1 MKKYTKL
8 KTLLAINYIFT
19 VFLFATIFLD
29 HPTPAMFFVLCIIL
43 LLAIFIIHIHLF
55 AAGKRFFTKTSEL
68 YESYSQEDVPDTF
81 LQADLASQITQIVE
95 SAWNACENN
104 YILQYTSKS
113 TDLYMLQNQINPHF
127 LYNTLDSIRWHALH
141 NHAPEVAKMLEILAA
156 YFRYSID
163 LKDAVVTIYD
173 ELKNIKDYFSIQRY
187 RFSDRLNL
195 EIHYETEDVLKASIP
210 KMTLQPLIENAIF
223 HGLERKATDGLITVK
238 IFHTRRTLYVRVQDN
253 GQGIPIE
260 KLHSIN
266 EKIEN
271 ELRVNKN
278 SAYQKSE
285 NLALWNINQRIR
297 LFFGQDYGMHLY
309 STESEGTT
317 VVISLP
323 WINQ

>member
-8 KTLLAINYIFT
+8 KTILSINYILT
-19 VFLFATIFLD
+19 VFLFVTIFLYGRNF
-29 HPTPAMFFVLCIIL
+29 AIFFVLCIIL
-43 LLAIFIIHIHLF
+43 LLVIFIIHIHLF
-55 AAGKRFFTKTSEL
+55 IAGKRTFAKTSKL
-68 YESYSQEDVPDTF
+68 YESYSQEDVSDAF
-81 LQADLASQITQIVE
+81 LQADLASQVTQVAE

-141 NHAPEVAKMLEILAA
+141 KHAPEVAKMLEILAA

-163 LKDAVVTIYD
+163 MKDDVVTIYD
-173 ELKNIKDYFSIQRY
+173 ELKNIKDYFSIQQY

-195 EIHYETEDVLKASIP
+195 EIHYDTEDLLKASIP

-223 HGLERKATDGLITVK
+223 HGLERKAANGLITVK
-238 IFHTRRTLYVRVQDN
+238 IFHTQHTLYIRVQDN
-253 GQGIPIE
+253 GQGIPLE

-271 ELRVNKN
+271 GLHVNKN

-309 STESEGTT
+309 SAESEGTT

-323 WINQ
+323 WINR